1 MKALKILPTKVIYSL
16 LFLVV
21 FASCSSAKFMQENN
35 VTQPTPKTEVS
46 IQTFLSENGF
56 ENHNLLYFKDLKSL
70 ALAQEL
76 KYFSMPSS
84 LFYNREGQ
92 FIDFAAC
99 GVDDAEMQAQFSENV
114 NDSSQFEIESKYNI
128 DELLMLVDGKK
139 LPESATAET
148 TVILTFG
155 TWFGK
160 LNEDSFTRLKLLEAE
175 KANGAD
181 IQIFLLSCD
190 IMEDWKKED
199 EILTTK

>member
-1 MKALKILPTKVIYSL
+1 MKTLKMFPDKTIHSL
-16 LFLVV
+16 LFLIV
-21 FASCSSAKFMQENN
+21 FSSCSSAKLKEVYN
-35 VTQPTPKTEVS
+35 VTDPTPQTAMSV
-46 IQTFLSENGF
+46 QTFLRENGF
-56 ENHNLLYFKDLKSL
+56 ENKNLIFFKDLKSL
-70 ALAQEL
+70 AFAQEL
-76 KYFSMPSS
+76 KYFSMPTS

-114 NDSSQFEIESKYNI
+114 SDLSQFKIKSKYNI
-128 DELLMLVDGKK
+128 DEILALVDGQNVPDTS
-139 LPESATAET
+139 LAET

-190 IMEDWKKED
+190 VIENWRKDDSK
-199 EILTTK
+199 ITK